1 MFGYVRPNLT
11 DMAEDVQQRYRAHY
25 CGLCHAIGERHGS
38 LARMAL
44 TFDLTYLT
52 IFLASLYEPEEASGE
67 GKCIPHPVKKHGWT
81 RSRVTDYAADMTI
94 ALTYHKC
101 LDDWQDDRSLPAKG
115 CAAWL
120 KKAYGKVKADWPR
133 QCEAIEKALSDL
145 SEVEKRRD
153 PSPDAAA
160 KCFGALMAE
169 LFVMEED
176 YWSGALRAFGY
187 SLGRYIYMLDAVCD
201 YDKDQKKTGYNPVI
215 LMGKRPED
223 MRDTLELLLGDAS
236 AAFERLP
243 LVQDEDIL
251 RNILYSG
258 VWQGY
263 NEYLHK
269 KDKKKNM
276 NKESEVDGHGDE
288 PASAAGRVGE
298 RDPG

>member
-1 MFGYVRPNLT
+1 MFGYVRPNLV
-11 DMAEDVQQRYRAHY
+11 DMQESDQQRYRAHY
-25 CGLCHAIGERHGS
+25 CGLCHAIGARHGS

-52 IFLASLYEPEEASGE
+52 IFLGSLYEPEETSGE
-67 GKCIPHPVKKHGWT
+67 GRCVPHPVKTHHWV

-94 ALTYHKC
+94 ALTYHK
-101 LDDWQDDRSLPAKG
+101 LMDDWQDDHNL
-115 CAAWL
+115 AARGASAAL
-120 KKAYGKVKADWPR
+120 KKAYGKVRATWPR
-133 QCEAIEKALSDL
+133 QCEVIERTLADL

-160 KCFGALMAE
+160 RCFGELMAE
-169 LFVMEED
+169 LFVMQED
-176 YWSGALRAFGY
+176 YWANALRAFGY
-187 SLGRYIYMLDAVCD
+187 SLGRYIYLLDATCD
-201 YDKDQKKTGYNPVI
+201 YDKDVKSGSYNPVI
-215 LMGKRPED
+215 LMEKKPED

-243 LVQDEDIL
+243 LIQDEEIL

-269 KDKKKNM
+269 KDKKM
-276 NKESEVDGHGDE
+276 NKESEVEGHGE
-288 PASAAGRVGE
+288 
-298 RDPG
+298 

>member
-11 DMAEDVQQRYRAHY
+11 DMTAEEQARYRSHY
-25 CGLCHAIGERHGS
+25 CGLCHAIGARHGQ

-52 IFLASLYEPEEASGE
+52 IFLGSLYEPEEQSGE
-67 GKCIPHPVKKHGWT
+67 GRCMPHPVKAHGWA
-81 RSRVTDYAADMTI
+81 RSAVTDYAADMTI

-101 LDDWQDDRSLPAKG
+101 LDDWQDDRSLPARG

-120 KKAYGKVKADWPR
+120 KKAYARVQEAYPR
-133 QCEAIEKALSDL
+133 QCGAIEGCIRDL
-145 SEVEKRRD
+145 SAVEKRRD

-169 LFVMEED
+169 LFVMDED
-176 YWSGALRAFGY
+176 YWSNALRAFGY
-187 SLGRYIYMLDAVCD
+187 SLGRYIYILDAVCD
-201 YDKDQKKTGYNPVI
+201 YDKDAKSGSYNPVI
-215 LMGKRPED
+215 LMDKRPEEL
-223 MRDTLELLLGDAS
+223 RPTLELLLGDAS

-243 LVQDEDIL
+243 LLQDEGIL

-269 KDKKKNM
+269 KEKKM
-276 NKESEVDGHGDE
+276 NKESEVDGHGDQSS
-288 PASAAGRVGE
+288 SAAGRI
-298 RDPG
+298 